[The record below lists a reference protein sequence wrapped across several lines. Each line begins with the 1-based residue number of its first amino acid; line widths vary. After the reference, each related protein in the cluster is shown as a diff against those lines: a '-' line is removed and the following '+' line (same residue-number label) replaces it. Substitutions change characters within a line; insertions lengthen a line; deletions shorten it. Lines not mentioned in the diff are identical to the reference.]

1 LDHFACDGSHDKEY
15 LEVVKSWI
23 SLRIISFD
31 VHLVIVKI
39 VLTLRHLQYTCAKTH
54 SICLNTTFKSDVE
67 KKLIVQLFIEK
78 KGLR

>member
-39 VLTLRHLQYTCAKTH
+39 VLTLRHLQYF
-54 SICLNTTFKSDVE
+54 N
-67 KKLIVQLFIEK
+67 
-78 KGLR
+78 